1 MVAGGRGTG
10 AGNVLGADSRVQFPL
25 TTVEHLLPFIC
36 MEDGA
41 RPHETSTK
49 CL

>member
-1 MVAGGRGTG
+1 MVAGGRGIG

-25 TTVEHLLPFIC
+25 ITVEHLPFIY
-36 MEDGA
+36 MENGA
-41 RPHETSTK
+41 RLHETSTK